1 MVGGLAW
8 RRYHQVPGRTR
19 PVVRAR
25 AGAGLGRSLAGQT
38 NRVAWP
44 GASEALGRATTGD
57 VCPKESVMSNRSL
70 TESGR
75 DRAAMARGAGFGRFS
90 FVSVLAGVLVAFGGL
105 AVLLSAAYGINQST
119 GVAGTIDSGD
129 LARLDVGSATVI
141 VATTLVA
148 YLFGGYVAGR
158 MARRAGLVNG
168 FGVFVLALLL
178 LVALGALV
186 TVRDG
191 SAQVAAS
198 LRDAGIPTTVD
209 GWSQISSW
217 AGMGSLLAML
227 FGAVLGGKLG
237 ERWHT
242 KLTRRA
248 AATIAA
254 RDEAAA
260 REEAPVVAEPT
271 RELRARR
278 GDRVVPPSRDG
289 DRVARRDARPSGVA
303 TAERPAD
310 EERR

>member
-1 MVGGLAW
+1 
-8 RRYHQVPGRTR
+8 
-19 PVVRAR
+19 
-25 AGAGLGRSLAGQT
+25 
-38 NRVAWP
+38 
-44 GASEALGRATTGD
+44 
-57 VCPKESVMSNRSL
+57 MSNRNL

-75 DRAAMARGAGFGRFS
+75 DRAAMAHGAGFGMFS

-105 AVLLSAAYGINQST
+105 AVLLSAAYGINQAT
-119 GVAGTIDSGD
+119 GVAGTLNSGD

-141 VATTLVA
+141 VAATLVA

-158 MARRAGLVNG
+158 MARRAGLLNG

-227 FGAVLGGKLG
+227 FGAVVGGKLG

-248 AATIAA
+248 AAAMA
-254 RDEAAA
+254 EHDEAAA
-260 REEAPVVAEPT
+260 HEEAPVVAEPA
-271 RELRARR
+271 RELRAGRN
-278 GDRVVPPSRDG
+278 GEAAAPARDG
-289 DRVARRDARPSGVA
+289 DGLAARREGRASGVA

>member
-1 MVGGLAW
+1 
-8 RRYHQVPGRTR
+8 
-19 PVVRAR
+19 
-25 AGAGLGRSLAGQT
+25 
-38 NRVAWP
+38 
-44 GASEALGRATTGD
+44 
-57 VCPKESVMSNRSL
+57 MSNRSL